1 MKEVKKVM
9 FKNLLVE
16 MMRGDITKRMIAKE
30 LKKSCATIRSR
41 FNGKTQWKENEMF
54 CIRDKY
60 FPDKT
65 IEYLFEKST
74 T

>member
-1 MKEVKKVM
+1 M

-16 MMRGDITKRMIAKE
+16 MMREDITKRMIAKE
-30 LKKSCATIRSR
+30 LDKSYATIKSR

-54 CIRDKY
+54 FIRDKH

-65 IEYLFEKST
+65 IEYLFEKT
-74 T
+74 TT